1 MAFRAGHTF
10 STDISF
16 SQDTLLEITPDDVCH
31 WMNFRAFGDANPAE
45 DAKPVNARA
54 STLEYAKKAIS
65 SFMPRRTVP
74 WDPIRNE
81 GNPTRSETVNA
92 VIKKV
97 KRCEVR
103 REGVQSAARR
113 PIEYGEFLNLL
124 DQVHTGNGKGSLK
137 YLVCAVLTMQWHL
150 IARIDDMMKLK
161 FDSFSCSIHHPG
173 SLICQLRWSK
183 NISEERDAPEQIVL
197 GSMDPRLCALL
208 NLAIHVEM
216 TDKAALSPFVFGNPQ
231 DGDRV
236 VRRFLQDVFEGTDFH
251 KLKAGNL
258 GTHSM
263 RKGAATYGSRTG
275 LPKDYVNRRGRW
287 RTRKSVV
294 DVYIDNTQPYP
305 DAIAAGVLAGPLGP
319 CCYVLKDGVQV
330 VTNDLLVKHVG
341 PALKEAV
348 GEEMARV
355 LALPLLWAALVPRG
369 SFDYEIIPA
378 ALKRRIIQ
386 AYLGVGGKEDVNVVE
401 RVPIHVVGDGAQLQL
416 VEVHDNAGENGV
428 LDRQNGGLTADSTRK
443 EFASI
448 HSQLF
453 SLQRQTA
460 NLLNEILR
468 SRTER
473 QRENQKILAVI
484 RRIALQPVVR
494 TIHPLSSANGGG
506 DGVEEEGS
514 VVLPR
519 AMLSKR
525 PKDLYELWGEYEFG
539 LNGLKPAKEFTAAE
553 RGANKFAYSRR
564 KVFWDVVSAFVRTG
578 FTSDVAID
586 KIYAAYGRQLS
597 VTRILAALRTDKH
610 QGGHPSLRL

>member
-1 MAFRAGHTF
+1 MRGNRYKSILNEFMAFRAGHTF

-258 GTHSM
+258 G
-263 RKGAATYGSRTG
+263 
-275 LPKDYVNRRGRW
+275 
-287 RTRKSVV
+287 
-294 DVYIDNTQPYP
+294 
-305 DAIAAGVLAGPLGP
+305 
-319 CCYVLKDGVQV
+319 
-330 VTNDLLVKHVG
+330 
-341 PALKEAV
+341 PALKEAL
-348 GEEMARV
+348 GEELARV

-460 NLLNEILR
+460 NLLNEIHR

-494 TIHPLSSANGGG
+494 TIHPHSQQME
-506 DGVEEEGS
+506 VETE
-514 VVLPR
+514 
-519 AMLSKR
+519 
-525 PKDLYELWGEYEFG
+525 
-539 LNGLKPAKEFTAAE
+539 
-553 RGANKFAYSRR
+553 
-564 KVFWDVVSAFVRTG
+564 
-578 FTSDVAID
+578 
-586 KIYAAYGRQLS
+586 
-597 VTRILAALRTDKH
+597 
-610 QGGHPSLRL
+610 